1 MLTLKRCKE
10 ILGKFDEDILACFRR
25 AASDTRRTLNTGTR
39 TLKTIKPAV
48 GDHSFST
55 FAKFP
60 KN

>member
-10 ILGKFDEDILACFRR
+10 ILGKFDEDILVCFRR

-48 GDHSFST
+48 RDHSFST